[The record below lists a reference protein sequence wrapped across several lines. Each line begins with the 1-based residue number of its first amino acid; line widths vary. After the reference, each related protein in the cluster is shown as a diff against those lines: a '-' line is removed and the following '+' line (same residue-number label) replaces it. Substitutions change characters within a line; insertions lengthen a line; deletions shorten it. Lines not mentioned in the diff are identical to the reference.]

1 MGVIKRQGLKNTV
14 SSYLGIIIGFVN
26 LIIIQPY
33 FLTKEE
39 LGLTRVLYSFALL
52 VSVFVPLGIGNAT
65 TKFFPQFK
73 NEEKRHYG
81 YFGFMLLFP
90 LVGYLLS
97 AGVLFVLKDFIFSQ
111 YVKESPLFTEFFSY
125 VFPLIFFLSFISV
138 LSIYCFSNY
147 KSTIPSYLNDI
158 VVRVLTIAVVS
169 VYYLKWID
177 LNQFV
182 AAFTGIYALQLLS
195 LLAYIFWFD
204 KPGFKI
210 DKSHF
215 GLQKVDQLI
224 SYSLLLWMAGV
235 ASIGLKYFDAL
246 MIGKYMP
253 LSFVGIYTVAAF
265 IPTIIEAPLN
275 AFDKIAASRIA
286 FAWNDNNMEEIR
298 TIYRK
303 SSLYL
308 FIFGGFL
315 FLNVNLNII
324 DLLSF
329 LPAGYDQGSKV
340 VMILSA
346 ATLFNMATGLNA
358 PILFNSSRYR
368 TGAVFLVLLALVAIV
383 LQMIFIPLLGMNGA
397 AVATALSSIFYNL
410 LLFWYVLKH
419 FQLQPFGAN
428 NLKVAAL
435 IIILFLAGGYLPDFE
450 NRIINIAFHSGI
462 ISLLYAGIVYR
473 MGVAEELMD
482 MLPFIGKRKKS

>member
-1 MGVIKRQGLKNTV
+1 M
-14 SSYLGIIIGFVN
+14 IGFVN

-65 TKFFPQFK
+65 TRFFPQFK

-90 LVGYLLS
+90 LAGYLFSVITLY
-97 AGVLFVLKDFIFSQ
+97 LLKDFIFSQ
-111 YVKESPLFTEFFSY
+111 YVKESPLFIEFFNY
-125 VFPLIFFLSFISV
+125 VFPMIFCLSFINV

-158 VVRVLTIAVVS
+158 VVRILTIAVVS
-169 VYYLKWID
+169 LYYLKWFNLD
-177 LNQFV
+177 QFIT
-182 AAFTGIYALQLLS
+182 AFVGIYAIQLFT
-195 LLAYIFWFD
+195 LLCYIFWFD

-215 GLQKVDQLI
+215 RLQKIDKLI
-224 SYSLLLWMAGV
+224 GYSFLLWLAGV
-235 ASIGLKYFDAL
+235 AAIGLKYFDAL

-265 IPTIIEAPLN
+265 IPTIVEAPLN
-275 AFDKIAASRIA
+275 AFEKIASSRIA
-286 FAWNDNNMEEIR
+286 FAWKDNNMDEIR

-308 FIFGGFL
+308 FVFGGFL
-315 FLNVNLNII
+315 FLNVNLNIR

-329 LPAGYDQGSKV
+329 LPAGYEDGGTV
-340 VMILSA
+340 VLVLST

-358 PILFNSSRYR
+358 PILFTSERYR
-368 TGAVFLVLLALVAIV
+368 TGAVFLVVLALLAIV
-383 LQMIFIPLLGMNGA
+383 LQMVFIPLLGMNGA
-397 AVATALSSIFYNL
+397 AVATALSSVIYNL
-410 LLFWYVLKH
+410 LLFWYVFKH
-419 FQLQPFGAN
+419 FQLQPFGAD
-428 NLKVAAL
+428 NLKVAAW
-435 IIILFLAGGYLPDFE
+435 IIVIFFAGYSLPDFD
-450 NRIINIAFHSGI
+450 NRILNIAFHSGVV
-462 ISLLYAGIVYR
+462 SLFYAGVVYR
-473 MGVAEELMD
+473 LGVADELVE
-482 MLPFIGKRKKS
+482 MLPFVKSKKADKN

>member
-14 SSYLGIIIGFVN
+14 SSYLGIMIGFVN

-65 TKFFPQFK
+65 TRFFPQFK

-90 LVGYLLS
+90 LAGYLLS
-97 AGVLFVLKDFIFSQ
+97 VVALYLLKDFIFSQ
-111 YVKESPLFTEFFSY
+111 YVKESPLFTEFFNY
-125 VFPLIFFLSFISV
+125 VFPLIFCLSFINV

-158 VVRVLTIAVVS
+158 VVRILTIAVVS
-169 VYYLKWID
+169 LYYLKWFNLD
-177 LNQFV
+177 QFIT
-182 AAFTGIYALQLLS
+182 AFVGIYAIQLLT
-195 LLAYIFWFD
+195 LLCYIFWFD

-215 GLQKVDQLI
+215 RLQKIDKLI
-224 SYSLLLWMAGV
+224 GYSFLLWLAGV
-235 ASIGLKYFDAL
+235 AAIGLKYFDAL

-265 IPTIIEAPLN
+265 IPTIVEAPLN
-275 AFDKIAASRIA
+275 AFEKIAASRIA
-286 FAWNDNNMEEIR
+286 FAWKDNNMEEIR

-315 FLNVNLNII
+315 FLNVNLNIS

-329 LPAGYDQGSKV
+329 LPAGYEEGGTV
-340 VMILSA
+340 VLILST

-358 PILFNSSRYR
+358 PILFNSERYR
-368 TGAVFLVLLALVAIV
+368 TGALFLVILAVVAV
-383 LQMIFIPLLGMNGA
+383 GLQMFFIPLLGMNGA
-397 AVATALSSIFYNL
+397 AVATGLSSVIYNS
-410 LLFWYVLKH
+410 LLFWYVLRH
-419 FQLQPFGAN
+419 FHLQPFGKE
-428 NLKVAAL
+428 NLQVAL
-435 IIILFLAGGYLPDFE
+435 SIILLLTGGYLLPDLS
-450 NRIINIAFHSGI
+450 NRFISIAFKSSVV
-462 ISLLYAGIVYR
+462 SLLYIVIIYR
-473 MGVAEELMD
+473 LGVAREIIDL
-482 MLPFIGKRKKS
+482 LPEKFRKRQP